1 MSEVLFYH
9 LERQTLEQALPLLLE
24 ATLKR
29 GWKAVVQTTSSER
42 LNALDSHLWTY
53 KDDAFL
59 PHAAKG
65 DARFVDSAAA
75 QPIWLTAEDEAPN
88 DANVLFLVDGAV
100 RASIDGFQRTVF
112 MFDGRDEESVAKARK
127 HWAGLKGSGHELTY
141 WQQSAEGKWEQK
153 M

>member
-29 GWKAVVQTTSSER
+29 GWKAVVQTGSDER
-42 LNALDSHLWTY
+42 AKALDAHLWTY

-59 PHAAKG
+59 PHGRKG
-65 DARFVDSAAA
+65 DARFADSASE
-75 QPIWLTAEDEAPN
+75 QPIWLTAEDETPN
-88 DANVLFLVDGAV
+88 DANVLFLVDGAE
-100 RASIDGFQRTVF
+100 RQGIAAFERTVF
-112 MFDGRDEESVAKARK
+112 MFDGRDEESLSRARAS
-127 HWAGLKGSGHELTY
+127 WAGLKDSGHELTY

-153 M
+153 A

>member
-29 GWKAVVQTTSSER
+29 GWKAVVQAGSEER
-42 LNALDSHLWTY
+42 MQALDSHLWTF
-53 KDDAFL
+53 KDEAFL

-65 DARFVDSAAA
+65 DARFTETAAS
-75 QPIWLTAEDEAPN
+75 QPIWLTHEDETPN
-88 DANVLFLVDGAV
+88 EANVLFLVDGAE
-100 RASIDGFQRTVF
+100 RDAIDGFERTVF
-112 MFDGRDEESVAKARK
+112 MFDGRDDDNVARARAR
-127 HWAGLKGSGHELTY
+127 WAALQDAGHELTY

-153 M
+153 A

>member
-29 GWKAVVQTTSSER
+29 GWKAVVQTTSAER
-42 LNALDSHLWTY
+42 LSALDSHLWTY

-65 DARFVDSAAA
+65 DARFADTAAA

-88 DANVLFLVDGAV
+88 DANVLFLVDGAA

-112 MFDGRDEESVAKARK
+112 MFDGRDEDSVSQARAS
-127 HWAGLKGSGHELTY
+127 WAGLKDSGHELTY

-153 M
+153 A

>member
-9 LERQTLEQALPLLLE
+9 LERQTLEQALPLLLG

-29 GWKAVVQTTSSER
+29 GWKAVVQAGSETR
-42 LNALDSHLWTY
+42 MQALDSHLWSY

-65 DARFVDSAAA
+65 DARFAEHAAE
-75 QPIWLTAEDEAPN
+75 QPIWLT
-88 DANVLFLVDGAV
+88 
-100 RASIDGFQRTVF
+100 
-112 MFDGRDEESVAKARK
+112 DEENVTRARAR
-127 HWAGLKGSGHELTY
+127 WAELKDAGHELTY

-153 M
+153 A

>member
-29 GWKAVVQTTSSER
+29 GWKAVVQTGSAER
-42 LNALDSHLWTY
+42 VAALDTHLWTY

-59 PHAAKG
+59 PHAAAG
-65 DARFVDSAAA
+65 DARFTDSAEV
-75 QPIWLTAEDEAPN
+75 QPIWLTAEDETPN
-88 DANVLFLVDGAV
+88 EADVLFLVDGAT
-100 RASIDGFQRTVF
+100 RASIEGFTRTVF
-112 MFDGRDEESVAKARK
+112 VFDGRDEESLTQARAA
-127 HWAGLKGSGHELTY
+127 WAVLKDSGHALTY

-153 M
+153 G

>member
-29 GWKAVVQTTSSER
+29 GWKAVVQTTSAER
-42 LNALDSHLWTY
+42 LSALDSHLWTY

-65 DARFVDSAAA
+65 DARFADTAAA

-88 DANVLFLVDGAV
+88 DANVLFLVDGAA
-100 RASIDGFQRTVF
+100 RAAIDGFERTVF
-112 MFDGRDEESVAKARK
+112 MFDGRDEDNVARARAR
-127 HWAGLKGSGHELTY
+127 WSELKEAGHELTY

-153 M
+153 A